1 MQRLPPTLRFADSV
15 ARGFWLQRTNA
26 QFRGSSKYAS
36 VNTHQ
41 NEDQGRRD
49 DLWSMFYLLVEVLD
63 GELPWTEV
71 RDHGS
76 DRTARDIAYDA
87 RSCARAHY
95 RRPRR
100 TRTLCCA

>member
-1 MQRLPPTLRFADSV
+1 MQRLPLASRSADSGV
-15 ARGFWLQRTNA
+15 RGLWLQRTNA

-71 RDHGS
+71 RDHWRAS
-76 DRTARDIAYDA
+76 MRATL
-87 RSCARAHY
+87 RSAHAHTARAHR